1 MPAPSLTIRNI
12 SGGLVT
18 AIPDKKVTGVSV
30 KASGISGVEAPN
42 KITSRQ
48 VRLANEFNEET
59 RLKDVPQPILDR
71 ASSVDITIRDYG
83 ADQNAIT
90 SIALIT
96 FAYKM
101 AGKVQQPK
109 YGSNDI
115 LLLKVLAK
123 NEKFRREGEKLS
135 DNELWDSPL
144 YELITDEVGDRI
156 RATKFMT
163 NPL

>member
-1 MPAPSLTIRNI
+1 MSENTKNGIVETI
-12 SGGLVT
+12 GKDHFEWLVS
-18 AIPDKKVTGVSV
+18 KF
-30 KASGISGVEAPN
+30 N
-42 KITSRQ
+42 K
-48 VRLANEFNEET
+48 ET
-59 RLKDVPQPILDR
+59 RLRDVPESVLDR
-71 ASSVDITIRDYG
+71 VRSVDITIRDYG

-90 SIALIT
+90 AIALIT

-115 LLLKVLAK
+115 LLLKALAK
-123 NEKFRREGEKLS
+123 NEKYRREGGTLS
-135 DNELWDSPL
+135 DNDLWDAPL

>member
-1 MPAPSLTIRNI
+1 MNQEAKN
-12 SGGLVT
+12 
-18 AIPDKKVTGVSV
+18 
-30 KASGISGVEAPN
+30 GIVEMIGRDHFAW
-42 KITSRQ
+42 
-48 VRLANEFNEET
+48 LANEFNEET
-59 RLKDVPQPILDR
+59 RLKDVPQTILDR
-71 ASSVDITIRDYG
+71 AGSVDITIRDYG

-101 AGKVQQPK
+101 AGKVQHPQ

-115 LLLKVLAK
+115 LLLKILAK
-123 NEKFRREGEKLS
+123 NEKIRREGEKLS
-135 DNELWDSPL
+135 DNKLWDFPL

>member
-1 MPAPSLTIRNI
+1 MSENTKNGIVETI
-12 SGGLVT
+12 GKDHFEWLVS
-18 AIPDKKVTGVSV
+18 KF
-30 KASGISGVEAPN
+30 N
-42 KITSRQ
+42 K
-48 VRLANEFNEET
+48 ET
-59 RLKDVPQPILDR
+59 RLRDVPEAVLDR
-71 ASSVDITIRDYG
+71 VRSVEITIRDYG

-90 SIALIT
+90 AIALIT

-101 AGKVQQPK
+101 AGKVQQAK

-123 NEKFRREGEKLS
+123 NEKVRREGKALS
-135 DNELWDSPL
+135 ENSLWNAPL
-144 YELITDEVGDRI
+144 YELITDQVGDRI